1 MAIFEFSVPCLF
13 GLEGI
18 AGDELR
24 RLDLPN
30 VRVEN
35 GRVLFSGDETALAK
49 ANVCLRT
56 GERVLMVLADF
67 PAKSFEELFQGV
79 YRTNLED
86 FIPRDAAFPVKGH
99 CLNSTLMSVPD
110 CQAIIKKAASKRLG
124 EKYGVSWLPETG
136 NKYQLQFSIMNDRV
150 QLYLDTTGPGLHKR
164 GYRAVGND
172 APLRETLAAAM
183 VTLTRYRGRDFVWD
197 PFCGSGTIPIEAA
210 LIAKNRAPGLN
221 RRFSAEAYAWM
232 DPGIWGRVRTE
243 AKDKEFRGE
252 YRILGSDNDPKC
264 VSLAMANARKAGVAD
279 CIDFRDG
286 DATKMSLPAQEGVI
300 ICNPPYGQRMM
311 EQKSAQGLYAAL
323 GRHLKYADG
332 WKKYIITSEP
342 EFEHYFGARA
352 DKKRKLYNG
361 MIQCNYY
368 MYTGAPKGQKRGG
381 KK

>member
-1 MAIFEFSVPCLF
+1 MSNFEFSVPCLF

-24 RLDLPN
+24 RLDIPN

-56 GERVLMVLADF
+56 GERVLIVLADF

-124 EKYGVSWLPETG
+124 EKYGVSWLPEMG

-323 GRHLKYADG
+323 GRHLKFADG